1 MSELQYR
8 HQEILGDCAVE
19 ALMRLFPP
27 LQRLDIAA
35 AIVRKGPN
43 AQAVHEELAQMQV
56 TRLAQLERLSRQVRH
71 KDIAA

>member
-1 MSELQYR
+1 MSELEYK
-8 HQEILGDCAVE
+8 HQEILGDKEVE

-35 AIVRKGPN
+35 AIVRKGPH

-56 TRLAQLERLSRQVRH
+56 ARLAQLERLSRQLGAQGL
-71 KDIAA
+71 AA